1 MYSGFYRVFFQGVES
16 NIARKCRNIDYA
28 ATTLSGKEILRK
40 LERAHTPDN
49 IHVDALALSNA
60 SLVLVEHFTV
70 C

>member
-16 NIARKCRNIDYA
+16 NRNIDYA

-49 IHVDALALSNA
+49 IHVGALALSNA